1 MKKLLY
7 IIFLT
12 IGLHLEVAHSV
23 SLANRETDESVCD
36 LAPLTTYR
44 LGLKP
49 FVPAGTRNESE
60 IYFRK
65 ALRFITEKCINNQ
78 ILLLH
83 SEMGTS
89 FDDEYFRKIS
99 YQVCTPKD
107 IRRESAGTENY
118 PQGFILRC
126 PIKKLQEASTFLAE
140 LEAEKSTERMIE
152 EGAPIRSNQPSHRDE
167 EQKKCGE
174 SITWAMVVLGWGGNC
189 R

>member
-1 MKKLLY
+1 VRKLLY

-12 IGLHLEVAHSV
+12 IGLHQEIGHTV

-60 IYFRK
+60 IYFRIAIK
-65 ALRFITEKCINNQ
+65 FITEKCINNQ
-78 ILLLH
+78 TLLLH
-83 SEMGTS
+83 SEMGTT

-99 YQVCTPKD
+99 YQVCKPID

-118 PQGFILRC
+118 PEGFMIRC
-126 PIKKLQEASTFLAE
+126 PITKIQEASILLTE
-140 LEAEKSTERMIE
+140 L
-152 EGAPIRSNQPSHRDE
+152 
-167 EQKKCGE
+167 
-174 SITWAMVVLGWGGNC
+174 
-189 R
+189 